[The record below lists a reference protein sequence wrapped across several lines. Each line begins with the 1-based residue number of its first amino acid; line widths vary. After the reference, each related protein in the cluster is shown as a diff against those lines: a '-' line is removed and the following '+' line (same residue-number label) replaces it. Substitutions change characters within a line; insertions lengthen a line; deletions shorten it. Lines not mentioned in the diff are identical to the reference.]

1 MRVLRIGEQ
10 AGTTMRLWRNRGQK
24 ALAALLCLS
33 LLVWSIMPSI
43 AHAQR
48 IADTLQEHAQTIA
61 EHGHS
66 HAVDQDLLWA
76 LHGHSHDAVDHDHGH
91 AMAALGDKSDLV
103 PGKRDTWSLRPS
115 RDGPYRLF
123 LIERPPR
130 A

>member
-1 MRVLRIGEQ
+1 MHVLGAGAR

-66 HAVDQDLLWA
+66 HEVDQDLLWA
-76 LHGHSHDAVDHDHGH
+76 LHGHSHDAVDHDHSH
-91 AMAALGDKSDLV
+91 AMAALGDRSGPM
-103 PGKRDTWSLRPS
+103 PGKQDTWSLRPS
-115 RDGPYRLF
+115 RSGPCRLF